1 MDCATQSLC
10 PPLPTFDSGL
20 NGLAHTT
27 LNVGIL
33 LQHVTLPV
41 HASVRPPKPPGFVQ
55 RKVALGQQV
64 QTLLVIALSQIRHGP
79 VEVLVSDVQVLSG
92 L

>member
-1 MDCATQSLC
+1 M
-10 PPLPTFDSGL
+10 

-33 LQHVTLPV
+33 LQQVTLTV
-41 HASVRPPKPPGFVQ
+41 QASVHPPKPPGFVQ

-64 QTLLVIALSQIRHGP
+64 QTLLVIALSQTRHGP
-79 VEVLVSDVQVLSG
+79 VEVLVGDVQVLSG